1 MYVPRDALPTLDR
14 LGRGFPVL
22 LITGPRQSGKST
34 LARHYRPD
42 LPYVS
47 MENPADRQ
55 LAVEDPRGFFDRL
68 ADGAI
73 IDEVQAV
80 PELLSW
86 LQGIVDDDPRMGRFI
101 LTGSQQPELARQVTQ
116 SLAGRVAR
124 VELLPLSGTE
134 LTAANL
140 LASDL
145 TTALWTGGYPAIYD
159 RGVDPSDWL
168 PNYVAT
174 YLERDVRALLEV
186 RNRTAFTQFL
196 RACAGRSAQLLN
208 VQGLGSDVGVSGP
221 TARSWISVLEATY
234 IASLVE
240 PWSLN
245 VTTRMVKAPELV
257 FLDSGLLTWLIGI
270 SEPAQLDTH
279 PLRGAVFE
287 SWGISEVIKAVLNQG
302 RRTSIGFLRDKNGT
316 EVDLVMEHQ
325 GSLVPIEF
333 KAGRTYASDW
343 SSSINRWR
351 ERSSSTNWGEPM
363 IVYGGDDSV
372 RRSGVWLR
380 SWHDFAA
387 DPLGVR
393 DGLG

>member
-1 MYVPRDALPTLDR
+1 
-14 LGRGFPVL
+14 
-22 LITGPRQSGKST
+22 
-34 LARHYRPD
+34 
-42 LPYVS
+42 

-80 PELLSW
+80 PELLAW

-101 LTGSQQPELARQVTQ
+101 LTGSQQPELTRQVTQ

-159 RGVDPSDWL
+159 RGVDPSSWL
-168 PNYVAT
+168 PNYLAT

-186 RNRTAFTQFL
+186 RSRTAFTQFL

-270 SEPAQLDTH
+270 SE
-279 PLRGAVFE
+279 VM
-287 SWGISEVIKAVLNQG
+287 KAVLNQG
-302 RRTSIGFLRDKNGT
+302 RRPSIGFLRDKNGT
-316 EVDLVMEHQ
+316 QVDLVMEHQ